1 MRVISLLALA
11 LLLVACSFAQ
21 TVRLTSG
28 PTVVY
33 PVEEA
38 WADADWTLLERVMPW
53 GEAHNIMI
61 PSSWSPTALR
71 DSDLVK
77 VQIEQG
83 ADKTIITLE
92 RVHR

>member
-1 MRVISLLALA
+1 MRTLSHAIVTA
-11 LLLVACSFAQ
+11 
-21 TVRLTSG
+21 TVGKKL
-28 PTVVY
+28 
-33 PVEEA
+33 E
-38 WADADWTLLERVMPW
+38 LERVMPW

-71 DSDLVK
+71 DSDLVQ

-92 RVHR
+92 RVRQ

>member
-1 MRVISLLALA
+1 MA
-11 LLLVACSFAQ
+11 LLLVACSYAQ
-21 TVRLTSG
+21 TYGLQSRSSI
-28 PTVVY
+28 Y

-71 DSDLVK
+71 DSDLVQ

-92 RVHR
+92 RVRQ